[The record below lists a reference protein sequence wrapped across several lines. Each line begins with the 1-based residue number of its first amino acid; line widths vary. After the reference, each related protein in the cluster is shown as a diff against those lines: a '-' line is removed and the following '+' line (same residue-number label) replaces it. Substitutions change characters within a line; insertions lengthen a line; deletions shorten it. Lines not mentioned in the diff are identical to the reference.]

1 MESLDIENIIYLVV
15 LLAFVGGWFL
25 AEFRGGMGKAVRMA
39 AAWALI
45 FFAAIAAFGMW
56 DDVRRDLIP
65 RQAVIEDGALI
76 EVPRQPDGHFHL
88 VLEVNETPVEFL
100 VDTGATDIVF
110 TVEDARRAGL
120 DPDSL
125 TFFGRAR
132 TANGDVATA
141 FTRVDTIALGP
152 IVHENVSVTVN
163 SGEMPGSLLGM
174 SYLSRFERLEI
185 SGNQLTLVP

>member
-45 FFAAIAAFGMW
+45 FFAAIAAVGMW

-65 RQAVIEDGALI
+65 RQAVIEDGARI

-125 TFFGRAR
+125 TFLGRAY